1 MKVRVKTT
9 KDEGFASNFNT
20 STVGEVVMHF
30 TEGDADSM
38 FIREL
43 DVWIEPNGWKDM
55 STAFKDRDIITD
67 NYNVRFFEPP
77 TEEDR
82 KRGYTLT

>member
-1 MKVRVKTT
+1 MKVRTKIA
-9 KDEGFASNFNT
+9 KDEGQASRFNT
-20 STVGEVVMHF
+20 STTDEVIMYF

-55 STAFKDRDIITD
+55 AAAFADHDIITD
-67 NYNVRFFEPP
+67 NHNTCFFEPKD
-77 TEEDR
+77 EEDR
-82 KRGYTLT
+82 KRGYTL

>member
-1 MKVRVKTT
+1 MKVRTKTT
-9 KDEGFASNFNT
+9 KAEGTASDFNVN
-20 STVGEVVMHF
+20 SIGEVVMYF
-30 TEGDADSM
+30 AEGDADSM

-55 STAFKDRDIITD
+55 STAFLDHDIITD
-67 NYNVRFFEPP
+67 NYNVHFFEPP